1 MSGPDRITTSYE
13 ALPDEQLMVLVRD
26 SDRRAFDELYNRY
39 RAPLF
44 NYICRTCGS
53 RDVGDDLFQ
62 EAWLRVMRSAHQYRS
77 DQLLKP
83 WMFRIAHNL
92 VVDYF
97 RSRSRKREEP
107 VENYDDLPG
116 NNATPE
122 HEIPDTQLDLQWKVD
137 RLMALIEQLP
147 EEQREVFVLR
157 REFDESLERIAELTD
172 TNVETVR
179 SRLRYAVDKL
189 RRALGENAS

>member
-62 EAWLRVMRSAHQYRS
+62 ETWLRVMRAAHQYRA

-83 WMFRIAHNL
+83 WLYRIAHNL
-92 VVDYF
+92 IVDHF
-97 RSRSRKREEP
+97 RSRSRRRETP
-107 VENYDDLPG
+107 VDSYEDLPG
-116 NNATPE
+116 GNATPE
-122 HEIPDTQLDLQWKVD
+122 QEAPDVQFDLQSKVD
-137 RLMALIEQLP
+137 RLMTLLEQLP

-157 REFDESLERIAELTD
+157 REFDESLERISELTGA
-172 TNVETVR
+172 NVETVR

-189 RRALGENAS
+189 RRALDERN